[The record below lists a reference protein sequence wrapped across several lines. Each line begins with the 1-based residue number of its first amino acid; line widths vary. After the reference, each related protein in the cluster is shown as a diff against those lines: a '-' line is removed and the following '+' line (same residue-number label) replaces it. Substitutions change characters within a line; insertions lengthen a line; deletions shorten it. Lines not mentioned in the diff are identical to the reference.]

1 MSHKKMARSA
11 GVAESEYAVLLAMKQ
26 EVEKNNIE
34 LDLDYG
40 GECGGQIVRFRRGQQ
55 LATFHLSRYYQVW
68 NEIALANFN
77 MWIEGDCPQEAEHLS
92 FPRGELFGKDFTFII
107 A

>member
-1 MSHKKMARSA
+1 MHKRMARGPA
-11 GVAESEYAVLLAMKQ
+11 ITESEHAVLMSMK
-26 EVEKNNIE
+26 EVVNKGEIE

-40 GECGGQIVRFRRGQQ
+40 GEGGGRIVRFRRDQQ
-55 LATFHLSRYYQVW
+55 LATFHLSRFYSSW

-77 MWIEGDCPQEAEHLS
+77 MWIEGKCPQEAEHLS
-92 FPRGELFGKDFTFII
+92 FPRGKLFGKDFTFII

>member
-11 GVAESEYAVLLAMKQ
+11 GVTESEYDVLNQMKAF
-26 EVEKNNIE
+26 VYSSTIE

-40 GECGGQIVRFRRGQQ
+40 GEGGGRIVRFRRDQQ
-55 LATFHLSRYYQVW
+55 LATFHLSRFYSSW

-77 MWIEGDCPQEAEHLS
+77 MWIEGKCPQEAEHLS
-92 FPRGELFGKDFTFII
+92 FPRGELFGKDFTFILN
-107 A
+107 